1 MASRN
6 RLINGPVGESEVKMP
21 KPYRSILYHLNG
33 SEKMFTD
40 REEHDAA
47 IVSGDWVDS
56 PAKIPQPMSAV
67 AGWDPCPFWYAGQ
80 CEHERK
86 KKLAAKV
93 EEPDEPEITV
103 EEMSKKILKS
113 PLPSERVVKY
123 MSMMNATELKVE
135 GAKYGLD
142 FTDNKTTK
150 KEMIRLIKRAKDDNN
165 SKNVGNGQP
174 D

>member
-21 KPYRSILYHLNG
+21 KPYRAILYHLNG

-86 KKLAAKV
+86 KEREVPV
-93 EEPDEPEITV
+93 EEPDEPELTV
-103 EEMSKKILKS
+103 EEMSKKILK
-113 PLPSERVVKY
+113 PTMPGDMPKKY
-123 MSMMNATELKVE
+123 VSMMNATELTFE

-142 FTDNKTTK
+142 FTTDKPTK
-150 KEMIRLIKRAKDDNN
+150 KEMKRLIERAKHDHD
-165 SKNVGNGQP
+165 SKNAGNGQP